1 MLGENIRIL
10 RKQNGYSQETL
21 AEQIHVVRQT
31 VSKWEKGISVPDAEM
46 LEKMAEFFQVSVS
59 DLLGKKSI
67 NDGSSEE
74 INELAQQLTF
84 LNDRLAQQSRSR
96 KRIIR
101 AVLIGITAVIIIYLF
116 VFFMLMSDLRV
127 SPKTKKTVELHCS
140 LNGESYLYGITY
152 DEQSMLIIESGG
164 DMWIADHVQVEQYDD
179 TNILIAQIEDYF
191 SDRGGTCQVIHK
203 DK

>member
-1 MLGENIRIL
+1 MLGENIRNL

-46 LEKMAEFFQVSVS
+46 LEKMAEFFEVSVS

-67 NDGSSEE
+67 NDGSSED
-74 INELAQQLTF
+74 INEIALQLAI

-127 SPKTKKTVELHCS
+127 SPKMKKTVELHCS

-179 TNILIAQIEDYF
+179 ANILIAQIEDYF
-191 SDRGGTCQVIHK
+191 TDRGGTCLIIHK
-203 DK
+203 DT

>member
-46 LEKMAEFFQVSVS
+46 LEKMAEFFEVSVS

-67 NDGSSEE
+67 NDGSSED
-74 INELAQQLTF
+74 INEIAKQLAI

-101 AVLIGITAVIIIYLF
+101 AVLIGITAVIIIYLS
-116 VFFMLMSDLRV
+116 VFFMLKSDHRV
-127 SPKTKKTVELHCS
+127 SSNMKKTVELHCS

-152 DEQSMLIIESGG
+152 DEQSMLII
-164 DMWIADHVQVEQYDD
+164 
-179 TNILIAQIEDYF
+179 
-191 SDRGGTCQVIHK
+191 
-203 DK
+203 

>member
-46 LEKMAEFFQVSVS
+46 LEKMAEFFEVSVS

-67 NDGSSEE
+67 NDGSSED
-74 INELAQQLTF
+74 INEIAQQLAI

-101 AVLIGITAVIIIYLF
+101 AVLIGITAVIIIYLS
-116 VFFMLMSDLRV
+116 VFFMLKSDHRV
-127 SPKTKKTVELHCS
+127 SPKMKKTVELHCS

-152 DEQSMLIIESGG
+152 DEQSMLII
-164 DMWIADHVQVEQYDD
+164 
-179 TNILIAQIEDYF
+179 
-191 SDRGGTCQVIHK
+191 
-203 DK
+203 

>member
-1 MLGENIRIL
+1 MLGENIRNL
-10 RKQNGYSQETL
+10 RIQNGYSQETL

-46 LEKMAEFFQVSVS
+46 LEKMAEFFEVSVS

-67 NDGSSEE
+67 NDGSSED
-74 INELAQQLTF
+74 INEIAQQLAI

-101 AVLIGITAVIIIYLF
+101 AVLIGITAVIIIYLS
-116 VFFMLMSDLRV
+116 VFFMLMSVRRV
-127 SPKTKKTVELHCS
+127 SPNMKKTVELHCS

-152 DEQSMLIIESGG
+152 DEHSMLIIESGG

-191 SDRGGTCQVIHK
+191 SDRGGTCLVIHK
-203 DK
+203 DT

>member
-46 LEKMAEFFQVSVS
+46 LEKMAEFFEVSVS

-67 NDGSSEE
+67 NDGSSED
-74 INELAQQLTF
+74 INEIAQQLAI

-101 AVLIGITAVIIIYLF
+101 AVLIGITAVIIIYLS
-116 VFFMLMSDLRV
+116 VFFMLMSVRRV
-127 SPKTKKTVELHCS
+127 SPNMKKTVELHCS

-152 DEQSMLIIESGG
+152 DEQSMLII
-164 DMWIADHVQVEQYDD
+164 
-179 TNILIAQIEDYF
+179 
-191 SDRGGTCQVIHK
+191 
-203 DK
+203 

>member
-1 MLGENIRIL
+1 MLGENIRNL

-46 LEKMAEFFQVSVS
+46 LEKMAEFFEVSVS

-67 NDGSSEE
+67 NDGSSED
-74 INELAQQLTF
+74 INEIALQLAI

-101 AVLIGITAVIIIYLF
+101 AVLIGITAVIIIYFF
-116 VFFMLMSDLRV
+116 VFFMLMADLRV
-127 SPKTKKTVELHCS
+127 SPNMKKTVELHCS

-179 TNILIAQIEDYF
+179 ANILIAQIEDYF
-191 SDRGGTCQVIHK
+191 TDRGGTCLVINK
-203 DK
+203 DT

>member
-1 MLGENIRIL
+1 MLGENIRNL

-46 LEKMAEFFQVSVS
+46 LEKMAEFFEVSVS

-67 NDGSSEE
+67 NDGSSED
-74 INELAQQLTF
+74 INEIALQLAI

-116 VFFMLMSDLRV
+116 VFFMLMADLRV
-127 SPKTKKTVELHCS
+127 SPNMKKTVELHCS

-179 TNILIAQIEDYF
+179 ANILIAQIEDYF
-191 SDRGGTCQVIHK
+191 TDRGGTCLVINK
-203 DK
+203 DT

>member
-1 MLGENIRIL
+1 MLGENIRNL
-10 RKQNGYSQETL
+10 RIQNGYSQETL
-21 AEQIHVVRQT
+21 TEQIHVVRQT

-46 LEKMAEFFQVSVS
+46 LEKMAEFFEVSVS

-67 NDGSSEE
+67 NDGSSED
-74 INELAQQLTF
+74 INEIAQQLAI
-84 LNDRLAQQSRSR
+84 LIDRLAQQSRSR

-127 SPKTKKTVELHCS
+127 SPKMKKTVELHCS

-191 SDRGGTCQVIHK
+191 TDRGGTCQVIHK

>member
-59 DLLGKKSI
+59 DLLGKKSK
-67 NDGSSEE
+67 NDGSSEDIYE
-74 INELAQQLTF
+74 IAQQLAI

>member
-46 LEKMAEFFQVSVS
+46 LEKMAEFFEVSVS

-67 NDGSSEE
+67 NDGSSED
-74 INELAQQLTF
+74 INEIALQLAI

-116 VFFMLMSDLRV
+116 VFFMLMADLRV
-127 SPKTKKTVELHCS
+127 SPNMKKTVELHCS

-179 TNILIAQIEDYF
+179 ANILIAQIEDYF
-191 SDRGGTCQVIHK
+191 TDRGGTCLVIHK
-203 DK
+203 DT